1 MKITEIALTCFV
13 FLIAVSC
20 GKIKYGNK
28 AEKLEPVETYSL
40 QIPEPS
46 DVVFSNGNFWIVSDE
61 NSTVYK
67 TNVKG
72 EKIYSFIV
80 NGYDL
85 EGVTVVEDTL
95 LAIVLER
102 SRIVVLTDF
111 MGREIRRYS
120 IDLKGRENSGL
131 EGITYDPVNKHFY
144 LVNEKKPV
152 LLLET
157 DRNFREISKREIKEV
172 KDLSG
177 IYYSSEDCLWLL
189 SDVDKKIIKYS
200 FEGEILAEYKINVEQ
215 PEGIAFSKDEGKI
228 YIVSDKMEKLYVYLN
243 PD

>member
-1 MKITEIALTCFV
+1 MK
-13 FLIAVSC
+13 
-20 GKIKYGNK
+20 
-28 AEKLEPVETYSL
+28 
-40 QIPEPS
+40 
-46 DVVFSNGNFWIVSDE
+46 
-61 NSTVYK
+61 
-67 TNVKG
+67 
-72 EKIYSFIV
+72 
-80 NGYDL
+80 
-85 EGVTVVEDTL
+85 
-95 LAIVLER
+95 
-102 SRIVVLTDF
+102 
-111 MGREIRRYS
+111 
-120 IDLKGRENSGL
+120 
-131 EGITYDPVNKHFY
+131 
-144 LVNEKKPV
+144 KKPV